1 MFGGDFS
8 GDSVSFRLLKASFFA
23 SGDLVFVGLSEIV
36 FNVWRFWFW
45 RVSLCI
51 SGAPMLSFWLFKASF
66 SASGDLVFV
75 LSSNASFPTS
85 EDSGFVSTSN
95 ASFPPLKILVS
106 ASFLMFLQVLLC

>member
-1 MFGGDFS
+1 MYLRCS
-8 GDSVSFRLLKASFFA
+8 YA
-23 SGDLVFVGLSEIV
+23 
-36 FNVWRFWFW
+36 
-45 RVSLCI
+45 I